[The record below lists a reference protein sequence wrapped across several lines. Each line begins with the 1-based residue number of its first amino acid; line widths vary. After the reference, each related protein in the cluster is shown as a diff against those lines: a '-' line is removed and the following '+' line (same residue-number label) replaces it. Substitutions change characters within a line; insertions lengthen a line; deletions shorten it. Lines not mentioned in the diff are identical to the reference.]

1 MASYK
6 KYKPGL
12 IKTIQS
18 LWIEPYNDLTAKE
31 LTALKYLVNDQLK
44 RDLLK
49 NINITNTEA
58 KNLIK
63 KLKDIRDI
71 KYTNMQK

>member
-6 KYKPGL
+6 TYKPGL
-12 IKTIQS
+12 TKTIQA

-31 LTALKYLVNDQLK
+31 LTALKFLVNDQLK

-49 NINITNTEA
+49 KINITNKEA

-71 KYTNMQK
+71 KYTNLQK